1 MRRNRAQRKNDEN
14 VEKAGRDDG
23 CSGKPTSLGMQAS
36 DHLCLQ
42 EADGYVDAVM
52 SSQVCREVNAPFVI
66 NSNRKRHLSLPEEG
80 AVKKLRN
87 DSTEDNVLTKRNTVK
102 AKRALNL
109 KQNEQKDEQNNQ
121 KEVKAKTKQKESNKK
136 SKAKPKKRDS
146 DLTVVEADVHC
157 DGKIEDDQVPT
168 LIRKLSSDM
177 HAMHANTQKM
187 MNELNERMVSMERD
201 LEKKITTNITKTVD
215 KRITT
220 EMTKMRKE
228 IDSKVQSA
236 KDEFMTDLNNMAE
249 DIRDLTRQVEN
260 SSEEKQKP
268 ELNEKHLALNIAV
281 RNVGEK
287 PRENVKHEVNRII
300 KDGIVIYD
308 VEVSKAERRLSSDNK
323 PGVIIATFHNT
334 EDKKKAMERKK
345 NLKSTHNFSKIF
357 IHHDQSRGQ
366 RRNSRSLKVLVDAL
380 KSGKAGHLS
389 VRGASIIMAE
399 ESTSERDEYSDA
411 QGRRSNENRN
421 FARNTDKSN
430 DYRKRRDSGHN
441 NHRNEE
447 RRGRRRNYNRDRPS
461 SRYSRLES
469 DGNGSERN
477 SRDRRDRDFCD
488 REDQGRDRYNR
499 DMYRGSYY
507 QSSGRNNR
515 SYQY

>member
-1 MRRNRAQRKNDEN
+1 M
-14 VEKAGRDDG
+14 
-23 CSGKPTSLGMQAS
+23 
-36 DHLCLQ
+36 
-42 EADGYVDAVM
+42 
-52 SSQVCREVNAPFVI
+52 
-66 NSNRKRHLSLPEEG
+66 
-80 AVKKLRN
+80 KKLRN
-87 DSTEDNVLTKRNTVK
+87 DSTEDNVLTKRNTIK

-121 KEVKAKTKQKESNKK
+121 KEVKAKTKQNESNKK

-146 DLTVVEADVHC
+146 DLTVVEADVHW
-157 DGKIEDDQVPT
+157 DGKIEDDQVPA

-177 HAMHANTQKM
+177 HAMHTNTQKM
-187 MNELNERMVSMERD
+187 MNELNEMMVSMERD

-236 KDEFMTDLNNMAE
+236 KDEFMTDSNNMAE
-249 DIRDLTRQVEN
+249 DIRDLTQQVEN
-260 SSEEKQKP
+260 SSGEKHKP

-287 PRENVKHEVNRII
+287 PRENVKNEVNRII
-300 KDGIVIYD
+300 KDGIGIYD
-308 VEVSKAERRLSSDNK
+308 VEVSKAERRFSSDNK
-323 PGVIIATFHNT
+323 PGVIIATFQNT
-334 EDKKKAMERKK
+334 EDKKKVIESKK
-345 NLKSTHNFSKIF
+345 NLKSKHNFSKIF
-357 IHHDQSRGQ
+357 IHHDQSRDQ
-366 RRNSRSLKVLVDAL
+366 RRNSRNLKVLVDAL
-380 KSGKAGHLS
+380 KSGKAEHLR

-399 ESTSERDEYSDA
+399 EQESASERDGYSDV

-430 DYRKRRDSGHN
+430 DYRKRRDSRHN
-441 NHRNEE
+441 YHRNEDSM
-447 RRGRRRNYNRDRPS
+447 GGRRNYNRDRPS
-461 SRYSRLES
+461 GRYSRLES

-477 SRDRRDRDFCD
+477 SRDRRDRDLYD

-499 DMYRGSYY
+499 DMNRGSYY
-507 QSSGRNNR
+507 HSSGRNNR